1 MQNINLVDW
10 KTRRANVES
19 IMVCLTAFVA
29 VALAFLLYVLIQYYL
44 HSKITTLETS
54 ISATQQETLELSSYV
69 SQADHLLNKFSK
81 VNASLNE
88 ITQIYD
94 SRFAGSLLFEEL
106 AKATVPGT
114 EITLLMYRNQ
124 KLKIRG
130 MSETNE
136 AIRQFLDRLQV
147 SGYFSN
153 ENILK
158 LQMNTTSE
166 FLRQSTKQKIIFEVT
181 YDCHFKLASNEDL
194 KNE

>member
-1 MQNINLVDW
+1 M
-10 KTRRANVES
+10 
-19 IMVCLTAFVA
+19 
-29 VALAFLLYVLIQYYL
+29 LIQYYL

-88 ITQIYD
+88 ITQIYE
-94 SRFAGSLLFEEL
+94 SRFAGSLLFEKL

-147 SGYFSN
+147 SRYFSN

-158 LQMNTTSE
+158 LQMNATSQ
-166 FLRQSTKQKIIFEVT
+166 FLLQSTKQKIMFEVT